1 MGKFTEYNVPLKSLA
16 PGVHEFEYHLEQPF
30 FNNIEDDEIHG
41 ADLDVKLTVDYR
53 NDSYRLHFHIEG
65 TATLICDRCLDNL
78 DIPVDTDY
86 EITVEYGD
94 EYGGDDEH
102 MILPDSDPSLNV
114 AYIIR
119 DTVRLAIPMKHV
131 HPAGK
136 CNRQMSNALRK
147 HRATSSADPDAELE
161 ETLIDEMESMPDND
175 GATDPRWDALKGL
188 GSGSDE

>member
-30 FNNIEDDEIHG
+30 FNNMEDDEIHG

-119 DTVRLAIPMKHV
+119 DTVRPGHTDEACSPR
-131 HPAGK
+131 
-136 CNRQMSNALRK
+136 RQMQ
-147 HRATSSADPDAELE
+147 P
-161 ETLIDEMESMPDND
+161 
-175 GATDPRWDALKGL
+175 PR
-188 GSGSDE
+188 